1 MAKGIKSNKKG
12 FYKDIS
18 QKKKAKESVP
28 PINEKRELA
37 TADMEKAQVLSEF
50 FASHFSGCQ
59 ASCVS

>member
-1 MAKGIKSNKKG
+1 MKSNKKG

-18 QKKKAKESVP
+18 QGKKKKAKESVP
-28 PINEKRELA
+28 LLLLNEKRELA
-37 TADMEKAQVLSEF
+37 TADREKAQILGEF